1 MRIRVG
7 AVAAAVGALVV
18 GLLPAMPALP
28 AAAADSVSWKPC
40 PEPGGSF
47 GQECARI
54 PVPLDYRKP
63 NGKTIEV
70 AVSRLRSTN
79 PAKRRGVMLVN
90 PGGPG
95 GPGQTLP
102 LDLVSIGLPVSVTDT
117 YDLIG
122 FDPRGTGE
130 STPVTCDTP
139 LEELRGNLP
148 PYARTSA
155 DVAAWAEALKPLPA
169 RCASSSTGALMPHIT
184 TSNTT
189 RDMDRI
195 RVALGESK
203 ISYFG
208 VSYGSYLG
216 ASYASMFPARVD
228 RVVLDS
234 VTGPRGLD
242 YQGSRWFATGFDLR
256 FPDFAKWAAA
266 RNATYELGSTPAQ
279 VRRTYFSLAARL
291 DETPIE
297 GLDGALFR
305 AVSFSWLYTDAS
317 FPTMAQTWQQL
328 LRAPTPAAAA
338 ASVAAAIDPLENFVS
353 SQLQVVC
360 NDSDWPESVST
371 YQRFVERERLTHPA
385 FGPAASNIW
394 ACAFW
399 PVERYEPP
407 VKVNGKAADRVLL
420 MENLRDPATPLVG
433 ARAMKKA
440 LGPDARLVTVDQGG
454 HGVYLF
460 GENACANNT
469 VTTYLVTG
477 KRPRAGL
484 HCPKD
489 SGLFSKLSSADR
501 AERQKTLRELTPAF

>member
-1 MRIRVG
+1 MRGRVG

-18 GLLPAMPALP
+18 GLLPALP
-28 AAAADSVSWKPC
+28 AAAADSITWKPC
-40 PEPGGSF
+40 PEPGGSI
-47 GQECARI
+47 GQECAKI

-63 NGKTIEV
+63 DGKTIEV

-79 PAKRRGVMLVN
+79 PAKRRGVLLVN

-95 GPGQTLP
+95 GPGQTMP
-102 LDLVSIGLPVSVTDT
+102 LDLVSLGLPVSVMDT

-130 STPVTCDTP
+130 STPVTCDIP
-139 LEELRGNLP
+139 PAEVQSNVP
-148 PYARTSA
+148 PYARNPA
-155 DVAAWAEALKPLPA
+155 DVAAHAEALKPLPA
-169 RCASSSTGALMPHIT
+169 QCAASSTGALLPFVN
-184 TSNTT
+184 TSNTA

-216 ASYASMFPARVD
+216 AAYASMFPSRVD

-234 VTGPRGLD
+234 VTGPAGLD
-242 YQGSRWFATGFDLR
+242 YQGSRWFATGFDIR

-266 RNATYELGSTPAQ
+266 RDATYELGATPGQ

-291 DETPIE
+291 DQTPIQ
-297 GLDGALFR
+297 GVDGALFR
-305 AVSFSWLYTDAS
+305 AATFSWLYNDAS
-317 FPTMAQTWQQL
+317 FPTMAQAWQQL
-328 LRAPTPAAAA
+328 LRAPSAAAA
-338 ASVAAAIDPLENFVS
+338 ASVAAAIDPLENYVS
-353 SQLQVVC
+353 SQLLVVC

-371 YQRFVERERLTHPA
+371 YQRVVERERLARPA
-385 FGPAASNIW
+385 FGPAAANIW

-407 VKVNGKAADRVLL
+407 VRVNGKAADRMLL
-420 MENLRDPATPLVG
+420 VENLRDPATPLVG
-433 ARAMKKA
+433 TLEMKRAF
-440 LGPDARLVTVDQGG
+440 GRQARLVTVDQGG

-489 SGLFSKLSSADR
+489 GGLFGASSQDQ
-501 AERQKTLRELTPAF
+501 AERREALRQLQRGFVH

>member
-1 MRIRVG
+1 MRRRVV
-7 AVAAAVGALVV
+7 AVALGALVV
-18 GLLPAMPALP
+18 GLLPALP
-28 AAAADSVSWKPC
+28 AVASSSVAWKPC
-40 PEPGGSF
+40 PEPGGSY

-54 PVPLDYRKP
+54 PVPLDYREP
-63 NGKTIEV
+63 NGRTIEV

-79 PAKRRGVMLVN
+79 PAKRRGVLLVN

-95 GPGQTLP
+95 GPGQTMP
-102 LDLVSIGLPVSVTDT
+102 LDLVSLGLPVSVMDT

-130 STPVTCDTP
+130 STPVTCDIP
-139 LEELRGNLP
+139 PAELQSNVP
-148 PYARTSA
+148 PYARDAA
-155 DVAAWAEALKPLPA
+155 DVAARAEALKPLPA
-169 RCASSSTGALMPHIT
+169 QCAGSSTGALLPFVN
-184 TSNTT
+184 TSNTA

-216 ASYASMFPARVD
+216 ASYASMFPSRVD

-242 YQGSRWFATGFDLR
+242 YQGSQWFATGFDIR

-266 RNATYELGSTPAQ
+266 RNATYELGATPGQ
-279 VRRTYFSLAARL
+279 VGRTFFSLAARL
-291 DETPIE
+291 DEAPIQ
-297 GLDGALFR
+297 GVDGALFR
-305 AVSFSWLYTDAS
+305 AASFSWLYTDAS
-317 FPTMAQTWQQL
+317 FPTMAQAWQQL
-328 LRAPTPAAAA
+328 LRAPSAAAA
-338 ASVAAAIDPLENFVS
+338 ASVAAEVDPLENYVS
-353 SQLQVVC
+353 SQLAVVC

-371 YQRFVERERLTHPA
+371 YQRVVERSRKLHPA

-407 VKVNGKAADRVLL
+407 VRVNGKAADRILL
-420 MENLRDPATPLVG
+420 VENLRDPATPLVG
-433 ARAMKKA
+433 TLEMKRA
-440 LGPDARLVTVDQGG
+440 LGAKARLVTVDQGG
-454 HGVYLF
+454 HGVFLF
-460 GENACANNT
+460 GENACGNNT

-477 KRPRAGL
+477 KRPRPGL
-484 HCPKD
+484 HCEKD
-489 SGLFSKLSSADR
+489 GGLFGSLTGQDETK
-501 AERQKTLRELTPAF
+501 RQEALRHLARSFVR